1 MSNTKERPSGKLVG
15 RSYDSVPALMRG
27 EGVSPDVQAKVEKHM
42 FDTRLTLHL
51 AKMRQAAGITQ
62 KDMAE
67 ALGMTQPTISKLE
80 AGTDEHVTM
89 HLISEYARVTNS
101 TVNIR
106 VGKPISDMEAIVQCV
121 DALETYMLRLAESAN
136 QNGETEDRVKGFLG
150 QASKS
155 ILNAV
160 ALCNCKL
167 PVRENDNFEEVRV
180 EVIMGKKTLSKPT
193 PRVAVV

>member
-1 MSNTKERPSGKLVG
+1 MSNTKERPSGKLIG
-15 RSYDSVPALMRG
+15 RSYDSVAALMRG
-27 EGVSPDVQAKVEKHM
+27 EGMSPEVQAKVEKHM
-42 FDTRLTLHL
+42 FETRLTLHL

-89 HLISEYARVTNS
+89 HLIHEYARVTNS
-101 TVNIR
+101 TVTIR

-121 DALETYMLRLAESAN
+121 DELEKNMLRLAESAN
-136 QNGETEDRVKGFLG
+136 QNGETEDKVKGFIG
-150 QASKS
+150 QASRS

-167 PVRENDNFEEVRV
+167 PVRESDNVEEVRV
-180 EVIMGKKTLSKPT
+180 EVITGKKILTRAT
-193 PRVAVV
+193 PRVAAV